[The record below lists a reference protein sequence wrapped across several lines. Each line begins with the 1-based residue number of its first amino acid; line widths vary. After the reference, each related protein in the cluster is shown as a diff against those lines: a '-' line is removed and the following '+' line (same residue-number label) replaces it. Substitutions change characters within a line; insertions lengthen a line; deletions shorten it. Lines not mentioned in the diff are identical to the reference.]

1 MIDNTF
7 SKEVR
12 HCFPFI
18 KGVYTAVRKRGYD
31 METTMKIICTVV
43 KMCAADEMTGG
54 NEELKEDA
62 K

>member
-1 MIDNTF
+1 MIDNAF

-18 KGVYTAVRKRGYD
+18 KGVYTAIRKDGYD
-31 METTMKIICTVV
+31 METAMKIIYTAT

-54 NEELKEDA
+54 NKELKEEV